1 MGYVKYDK
9 IPISVFPVPGG
20 PNKRIPLGGERR
32 PVNISGLSNGK
43 TTISLTVFFT
53 KSNPAISFQSVGF
66 PVNKI
71 SEKDDYYVQ
80 ACHGISKFQH
90 HQSKEFYYTYLP
102 FCIVSTIFVSMP
114 LSRSSP
120 KGGSSGKLSLEL
132 VSLGDFA
139 NSVPLL
145 SSKLQLLIGGLKLFV
160 ILDIPRLL
168 TLFVP

>member
-80 ACHGISKFQH
+80 GCHGITTHNFGTINQWR
-90 HQSKEFYYTYLP
+90 
-102 FCIVSTIFVSMP
+102 STIHTYHFV
-114 LSRSSP
+114 LSPPFLYRC
-120 KGGSSGKLSLEL
+120 L
-132 VSLGDFA
+132 
-139 NSVPLL
+139 
-145 SSKLQLLIGGLKLFV
+145 
-160 ILDIPRLL
+160 
-168 TLFVP
+168 

>member
-1 MGYVKYDK
+1 MNIKCSMGYVKYDK

-80 ACHGISKFQH
+80 GCHGISTH
-90 HQSKEFYYTYLP
+90 S
-102 FCIVSTIFVSMP
+102 C
-114 LSRSSP
+114 
-120 KGGSSGKLSLEL
+120 
-132 VSLGDFA
+132 
-139 NSVPLL
+139 
-145 SSKLQLLIGGLKLFV
+145 
-160 ILDIPRLL
+160 
-168 TLFVP
+168 